1 MSKDKWKS
9 FDKQHGHEKHEAK
22 FNILGPWRR
31 WREKKRE
38 EKKRQLIAHQEAYA
52 MMIKAEEH
60 RKAEAVQR
68 AKRQETLRMAEDI
81 MHKAEKERLDSAIEE
96 AKHGITY
103 P

>member
-9 FDKQHGHEKHEAK
+9 FDQQHGHETHEAK
-22 FNILGPWRR
+22 FDLLGPWRR

-81 MHKAEKERLDSAIEE
+81 MQKAEKERLDSAIEE

>member
-1 MSKDKWKS
+1 MSKDKWGS

-22 FNILGPWRR
+22 FDLLGPWRR

-52 MMIKAEEH
+52 LAIKAEEH

-68 AKRQETLRMAEDI
+68 AKRNVEKQIQETLRMT
-81 MHKAEKERLDSAIEE
+81 EE
-96 AKHGITY
+96 IARK
-103 P
+103 